1 VPAPSLPLT
10 PVAPAAGARNAL
22 ALPILARKGR
32 SLLVAIASGRAGIVE
47 IKAFDRSTL
56 LGTCLTRTP
65 AKRPL
70 TCRLVLRPG
79 VQVRGVRV
87 VARLLVHGTVV
98 ATRQARYTRALAVYR
113 GAALQC
119 WLGPGAAKPPAP

>member
-1 VPAPSLPLT
+1 VPLT
-10 PVAPAAGARNAL
+10 PIAPAAGARNAL
-22 ALPILARKGR
+22 ALPVLARRGR
-32 SLLVAIASGRAGIVE
+32 SLLVAIASGRPGIVE

-70 TCRLVLRPG
+70 TCRLTLRRG
-79 VQVRGVRV
+79 VEVRGVRV
-87 VARLLVHGTVV
+87 VARLLVRGSVV
-98 ATRQARYTRALAVYR
+98 ATRKARYARALAFSR

-119 WLGPGAAKPPAP
+119 WLGPGAARPAP